1 MSGGKQRTGELWVLM
16 QARRLGFGPS
26 TLRRR
31 PDRIESLLLWCAL
44 IAALLMVPIGA
55 AIGTSVRNS
64 LDASAAQERARLY
77 EVRARTLEGTE
88 PVSSG
93 IPGGV
98 LSLVPVAYVDARGTE
113 HEGLT
118 TVVMGTKANSDVM
131 VWLDTSGL
139 IVTTP
144 RSPAD
149 SAALGGTVGTFVV
162 LGSWMLLWGGFRL
175 ARIPLDR
182 RRLRDWDTEWRT
194 ISARWLRGQK

>member
-16 QARRLGFGPS
+16 QARRLGFGRT

-31 PDRIESLLLWCAL
+31 PDRIEALLLWCVL
-44 IAALLMVPIGA
+44 IAALLMIPVGA
-55 AIGTSVRNS
+55 AIGTSMRNS
-64 LDASAAQERARLY
+64 LDASATQERAKLY
-77 EVRARTLEGTE
+77 EVRARTLEDTE
-88 PVSSG
+88 PVASG

-98 LSLVPVAYVDARGTE
+98 LSLVPVSYVDSHGTE
-113 HEGLT
+113 REGLT
-118 TVVMGTKANSDVM
+118 TVVMGTKAGTDVM
-131 VWLDTSGL
+131 VWIDTSGM

-149 SAALGGTVGTFVV
+149 SAALGGTVGTFFV
-162 LGSWMLLWGGFRL
+162 LGAWLLLWGGFRL

-194 ISARWLRGQK
+194 ISARWARGQK